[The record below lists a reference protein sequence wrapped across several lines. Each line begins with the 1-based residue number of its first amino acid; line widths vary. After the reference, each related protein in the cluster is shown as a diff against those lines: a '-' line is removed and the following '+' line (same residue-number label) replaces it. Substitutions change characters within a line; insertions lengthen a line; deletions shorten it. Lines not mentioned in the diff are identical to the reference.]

1 MQAGSSKLSK
11 AANGSTP
18 TFFVEV
24 SRTQIAKST
33 YICVGSPSSSEQFFK
48 GRDRYSRRRKT
59 KNGLT
64 GLQAIMLTLRAAT
77 GGKKIKKKERSTNL
91 LDRIEECDRAGQ
103 HTLDLAHLNLEDF
116 PQETIIV
123 PSIHVLLAYRNAF
136 TKITSLSGFRQLE
149 KIDLS
154 RCNISNL
161 DEVGFLSLHH
171 LGELNLSRNS
181 LTHLPPDIVRLVNLE
196 KLLLDRNQLESF
208 PEGMISM
215 RSLKLLD
222 ASFNCLTEVGSSLE
236 KIPLLDDLNLS
247 GNPNLI
253 TKTLGLRTRR
263 LFDKRALMSSK
274 AERRILVQR
283 ALNVQRNVLTR
294 EQQAIFR
301 EIYQGPDP
309 GEVDVL
315 P

>member
-1 MQAGSSKLSK
+1 MLLQLRQSTGSKK
-11 AANGSTP
+11 A
-18 TFFVEV
+18 E
-24 SRTQIAKST
+24 
-33 YICVGSPSSSEQFFK
+33 
-48 GRDRYSRRRKT
+48 
-59 KNGLT
+59 
-64 GLQAIMLTLRAAT
+64 
-77 GGKKIKKKERSTNL
+77 KKVQSTNL

-123 PSIHVLLAYRNAF
+123 PSIHVLLAYRNSF
-136 TKITSLSGFRQLE
+136 TKITSLAGFRQLE

-171 LGELNLSRNS
+171 LTELNLSRNS
-181 LTHLPPDIVRLVNLE
+181 LTRLPPDIVRLIHLE
-196 KLLLDRNQLESF
+196 KLLLDRNQLEAF
-208 PEGMISM
+208 PEGMITM
-215 RSLKLLD
+215 RSLKVLD
-222 ASFNCLTEVGSSLE
+222 ASFNCLTEVGSLLE

-247 GNPNLI
+247 CNPNLI
-253 TKTLGLRTRR
+253 VKTLGLRTRR
-263 LFDKRALMSSK
+263 LVDKRALMSSK
-274 AERRILVQR
+274 AERRILIQR

-301 EIYQGPDP
+301 EIYEGPDP
-309 GEVDVL
+309 GGVDVL